1 MLVCNCSNNQGQRKM
16 IFSINING
24 SIVDW
29 CYTINNQEK
38 QYHQTW
44 IPKIK
49 DIQIITK
56 DLNGLT
62 VSEVKKTI
70 LEDIQPDIQMVR
82 DNTNKKARARR
93 VKNV

>member
-1 MLVCNCSNNQGQRKM
+1 M

-24 SIVDW
+24 NIVDW
-29 CYTINNQEK
+29 CYTLDCQDK
-38 QYHQTW
+38 QYHKTW
-44 IPKIK
+44 IPKSR

-62 VSEVKKTI
+62 ISEVKKII

-93 VKNV
+93 QKNV

>member
-1 MLVCNCSNNQGQRKM
+1 M

-62 VSEVKKTI
+62 VSEVKKII
-70 LEDIQPDIQMVR
+70 LEDIQPDINMVKEH
-82 DNTNKKARARR
+82 NNKLARARR
-93 VKNV
+93 MGR

>member
-1 MLVCNCSNNQGQRKM
+1 M

-29 CYTINNQEK
+29 CYTVNNQEK

-44 IPKIK
+44 IPKIA
-49 DIQIITK
+49 DIQILTK

-62 VSEVKKTI
+62 VSEVRKTI
-70 LEDIQPDIQMVR
+70 LEDIQPDITMVKEH
-82 DNTNKKARARR
+82 NNKLARARR
-93 VKNV
+93 IGRWIK

>member
-1 MLVCNCSNNQGQRKM
+1 M

-29 CYTINNQEK
+29 CYTIDNREK
-38 QYHQTW
+38 QYHKTW
-44 IPKIK
+44 IPKLR
-49 DIQIITK
+49 DIQIITN
-56 DLNGLT
+56 DLGGLT
-62 VSEVKKTI
+62 VSEVKKII

-93 VKNV
+93 QKNV